1 MAKHLLAIDQGT
13 TGSTAIVV
21 DLDGATLGKKNVEFP
36 QHFPRPAWVEHD
48 AEEIWASVAEAVKGA
63 LAAANVD
70 GKDIAA
76 IGITNQRET
85 TLLWDRKSG
94 KPIHRA
100 IVWQDRRT
108 AETCDRLK
116 AEGAEALVRRKTGLV
131 IDAYFSGT
139 KAAWLLDNVEG
150 ARARADRGEL
160 AFGTIDTFLVHRL
173 TGGTVHATDVTN
185 ASRTLLME
193 LGHLAWDDEMLA
205 LFRVPRS
212 VLPNIVPSA
221 GEIGRTKGL
230 SFLPDGVPI
239 TGIAGDQQAALFGQA
254 CFAEGD
260 AKCTYGTGAFAL
272 MNIGG
277 HPTTSEYGLVTT
289 VAWQIGGKTTYALEG
304 SAFIAG
310 AAVQWL
316 RDGLGIIKSAEEIE
330 ALASD
335 VASSEGVAFVPALAG
350 LGAPWW
356 DQGARGTIT
365 GITRGTG
372 KAHIAR
378 ATLEGI
384 AFEVWDLLD
393 AMTKDAKRGL
403 NTLKVDGGAARN
415 NLLVQFQSDIA
426 KVEVVRPTEVESTG
440 RGAAMLAG
448 VGAGLSDL
456 GAAARMVKVDR
467 TFRPAMSDED
477 RATHLSRWYEAVERT
492 RSQRD

>member
-21 DLDGATLGKKNVEFP
+21 TLEGVTLGKKNVEFP
-36 QHFPRPAWVEHD
+36 QHFPQPAWVEHD
-48 AEEIWASVAEAVKGA
+48 AEEIWRSVAEAVSGA
-63 LAAANVD
+63 LAAAKVD
-70 GKDIAA
+70 GADIAA

-85 TLLWDRKSG
+85 TLLWERASG

-108 AETCDRLK
+108 AATCDRLK

-139 KAAWLLDNVEG
+139 KIAWLLDHVDG
-150 ARARADRGEL
+150 ARGRADRGEL
-160 AFGTIDTFLVHRL
+160 AFGTIDTFLVSRL
-173 TGGTVHATDVTN
+173 TGGAVHATDVTN
-185 ASRTLLME
+185 ASRTLLMD
-193 LGHLAWDDEMLA
+193 LDRLAWDDEMLA
-205 LFRVPRS
+205 LFHVPRA
-212 VLPNIVPSA
+212 VLPSIVPSA

-254 CFAEGD
+254 CFTEGD

-277 HPTTSEYGLVTT
+277 KATASEFGLVTT
-289 VAWQIGGKTTYALEG
+289 VAWQIAGKTTYALEG

-316 RDGLGIIKSAEEIE
+316 RDGLGIIRSAEEIE
-330 ALASD
+330 ALAASVPSSD
-335 VASSEGVAFVPALAG
+335 GVAFVPALAG

-356 DQGARGTIT
+356 DHAARGMIT
-365 GITRGTG
+365 GITRGTT
-372 KAHIAR
+372 KAHLAR

-415 NLLVQFQSDIA
+415 DLLVQFQSDIA
-426 KVEVVRPTEVESTG
+426 KVEVARPTEVESTG

-467 TFRPAMSDED
+467 TFTPSMKDEE
-477 RATHLSRWYEAVERT
+477 RATHLARWTDAIRRT
-492 RSQRD
+492 RG